1 VRRAALYSKRREVQ
15 CATQEDEEFSDFRY
29 WEVRAI
35 MIERQM
41 PSAQR
46 WKEDN
51 SMDEAG
57 VVINLKEGIVDL
69 QGPADFVQHCLDMYG
84 PAILGLQGLPQHVAA
99 TPEKARLL
107 RRKRKVAPVT
117 RSDRAG
123 RGSYA
128 GAIRSDLEAGF
139 FDRPRSTGEIKQRL
153 SEAGLTFTDSGVRAN
168 LRRLTLDGL
177 LDAVKKGRLVRYQR
191 RSPR

>member
-1 VRRAALYSKRREVQ
+1 M
-15 CATQEDEEFSDFRY
+15 TQE
-29 WEVRAI
+29 
-35 MIERQM
+35 QT

-51 SMDEAG
+51 SMDEAR

-69 QGPADFVQHCLDMYG
+69 QGPADFLQHCLDMYG
-84 PAILGLQGLPQHVAA
+84 PAIKGLLGLPQDVAA
-99 TPEKARLL
+99 TLEKARPVP
-107 RRKRKVAPVT
+107 RKRKVAAVT

-153 SEAGLTFTDSGVRAN
+153 SKAGLTFTDSGVRAN
-168 LRRLTLDGL
+168 LRRLSLAGVLDL
-177 LDAVKKGRLVRYQR
+177 VRKGRSVRYQR
-191 RSPR
+191 RG